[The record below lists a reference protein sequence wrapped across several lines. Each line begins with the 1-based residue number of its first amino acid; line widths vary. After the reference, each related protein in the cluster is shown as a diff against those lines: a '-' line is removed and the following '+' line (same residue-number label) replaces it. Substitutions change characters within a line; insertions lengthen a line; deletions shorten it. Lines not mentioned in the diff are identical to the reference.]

1 MQFEDNYS
9 SHISQ
14 QFNDDL
20 EKIRTALLTM
30 GGIVERQV
38 NDSIESLMSGDVQLA
53 EEARRVDALTNDMEV
68 GIDEQCTTIIALRQP
83 AAKDLRLII
92 AIGKAVS
99 DLERI
104 GDEACKVA
112 RHSIDLAEEFETTR
126 GYVEIRHIGTLIRA
140 MVKDVLTAF
149 ARNDAELAYKVAKM
163 DKAVDQEY
171 RTAMRLLATYMMEDP
186 RAITRTL
193 NVIWALRSL
202 ERIGDHACNMAEH
215 LIYMVSGTN
224 VRHSSLQQL
233 KEAAQQGE
241 KFDES

>member
-38 NDSIESLMSGDVQLA
+38 NDAVESLATGDAQMA

-68 GIDEQCTTIIALRQP
+68 DIDEQCTTIIALRQP

-92 AIGKAVS
+92 AINKAAS

-104 GDEACKVA
+104 GDEACKIC
-112 RHSIDLAEEFETTR
+112 RHSIDLAEEFEAGR
-126 GYVEIRHIGTLIRA
+126 GYMEVRHIGNLVCE

-149 ARNDAELAYKVAKM
+149 ARNDVKLAYKVAKM
-163 DKAVDQEY
+163 DAAVDHEY
-171 RTAMRLLATYMMEDP
+171 RSAMRLLATYMMEDP

-202 ERIGDHACNMAEH
+202 ERIGDHACNMSEH
-215 LIYMVSGTN
+215 LIYMVSGQN
-224 VRHSSLQQL
+224 VRHSSLQEL
-233 KEAAQQGE
+233 KEAADQSEQA
-241 KFDES
+241 

>member
-1 MQFEDNYS
+1 MTGDAELAAS
-9 SHISQ
+9 A
-14 QFNDDL
+14 
-20 EKIRTALLTM
+20 EK
-30 GGIVERQV
+30 V
-38 NDSIESLMSGDVQLA
+38 DS
-53 EEARRVDALTNDMEV
+53 LTNDMEV
-68 GIDEQCTTIIALRQP
+68 ELDEQCTTIIALRQP

-92 AIGKAVS
+92 AISKAAS

-104 GDEACKVA
+104 GDESCKIC
-112 RHSIDLAEEFETTR
+112 RHSIDLAEEFEATR
-126 GYVEIRHIGTLIRA
+126 GYMEIRHIGTLIRE

-186 RAITRTL
+186 RSISRTL
-193 NVIWALRSL
+193 NIIWALRSL

-215 LIYMVSGTN
+215 LIYMVSGQN

-233 KEAAQQGE
+233 KAAAQQTDV
-241 KFDES
+241 FDEQ